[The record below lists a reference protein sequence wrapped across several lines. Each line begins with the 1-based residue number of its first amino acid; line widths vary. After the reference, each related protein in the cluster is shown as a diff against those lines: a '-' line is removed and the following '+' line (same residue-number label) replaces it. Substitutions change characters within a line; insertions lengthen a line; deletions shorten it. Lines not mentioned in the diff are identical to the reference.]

1 MEHAPTPL
9 SEKATYATVPRTG
22 VKYALLIGINYF
34 NTPNELAGCLD
45 DIIDVKAFLLTR
57 GFAEQNMIILMDS
70 PPTGEQVA
78 SADASSP
85 TRENIISAMKWA
97 TKRTIA
103 GDTLYIHYSGHGSR
117 EIDRNGDEKD
127 GKDECICPVDCDVA
141 GMIIDDL
148 MYDILVKNLPA
159 GVKLRAVFDSCH
171 SGSCLDLPVRYSE
184 LGKVERENYTSSGAN
199 VIFISGCKDKQTSA
213 DSSFNGRPNGAM
225 TWAFLTAM
233 KSSSRVMPWT
243 DFCGT
248 LRQLLKKNGYS
259 QIPQLCAETAS
270 AFAGAVDL

>member
-1 MEHAPTPL
+1 MESPIHT
-9 SEKATYATVPRTG
+9 SEKASHATKPHAG

-57 GFAEQNMIILMDS
+57 GFAEQNMVVMMDS
-70 PPTGEQVA
+70 PSTDKPV
-78 SADASSP
+78 DASFP
-85 TRENIISAMKWA
+85 TRENIISAMKLA
-97 TKRTIA
+97 AKRTVA
-103 GDTLYIHYSGHGSR
+103 GDTLYIHYSGHGST
-117 EIDRNGDEKD
+117 ETDRNGDEKD
-127 GKDECICPVDCDVA
+127 GNDECICPVDCDVA
-141 GMIIDDL
+141 GMLIDDL

-184 LGKVERENYTSSGAN
+184 LGKVERENYTSAPAD

-225 TWAFLTAM
+225 TWAFLAAM
-233 KSSSRVMPWT
+233 KSLGRVTPPWT

-259 QIPQLCAETAS
+259 QIPQLCAETSS
-270 AFAGAVDL
+270 AFTRSVDL